1 LRAELSHLVS
11 DWALDRSVPIVLV
24 SHDEEDAKWLA
35 EERWHLGGGSLR
47 KE

>member
-1 LRAELSHLVS
+1 
-11 DWALDRSVPIVLV
+11 V

-35 EERWHLGGGSLR
+35 EERWHVGGGSLR